1 MTPLLLKL
9 AYQLRHHTLGEWALD
24 RWGIT
29 VGLVTAGGI
38 LLRWFWR
45 EMPPTPAWH
54 WAVLAGIILAAL
66 GLAYLRHW
74 AGRQMYTAFAA
85 DPSHAAP
92 APRPLAPT
100 DKVAA
105 RATAVFEVEGKERF
119 FADLLAYWRTFG
131 SREHAVLAIVL
142 RSRFLLLGSVGERT
156 LGMWYVFF
164 TSAMIA
170 AITPGTV
177 AFGAASRPALRIA
190 YRFTPPAAGR
200 KPAAPVTRLLYLSFA
215 DEAGRAQVW
224 ADLLADG

>member
-9 AYQLRHHTLGEWALD
+9 AYQLRHHTLGEWSLD

-29 VGLVTAGGI
+29 VGSLAAAGI
-38 LLRWFWR
+38 LLRWFLR
-45 EMPPTPAWH
+45 ELPPAPAWH
-54 WAVLAGIILAAL
+54 WAILLLIIVSAL

-74 AGRQMYTAFAA
+74 AGRQMYVVFAA
-85 DPSHAAP
+85 APSSVAP
-92 APRPLAPT
+92 ASRPLAPT
-100 DKVAA
+100 DKVSV
-105 RATAVFEVEGKERF
+105 RATAVFEVEGKERL

-131 SREHAVLAIVL
+131 SREHAVLAIVQ
-142 RSRFLLLGSVGERT
+142 RARFLLLGSVAERI

-164 TSAMIA
+164 TPAMIET
-170 AITPGTV
+170 ITPGTV
-177 AFGAASRPALRIA
+177 AFGAASRPALRVA

-200 KPAAPVTRLLYLSFA
+200 KPAALVTRLLYLSFA